1 MGIYAHWNPWGLMA
15 ENGPKIF
22 QRSIEIIEEAPGL
35 SRRRSRVRAPSLPPP
50 HQGVSRVIR
59 SPDSNV
65 YRRRWNLAPVLF
77 GITCPVSHS
86 LPIALGRSLV
96 RLLGIGTHPCQDA
109 IDGDRVVPV
118 RKDEEA
124 VPA

>member
-50 HQGVSRVIR
+50 HQGVSRAIR
-59 SPDSNV
+59 NPDSNV
-65 YRRRWNLAPVLF
+65 DRRRWNLAPVLF
-77 GITCPVSHS
+77 GTPWPVSYG
-86 LPIALGRSLV
+86 LPIALGRPWA
-96 RLLGIGTHPCQDA
+96 RLLGA
-109 IDGDRVVPV
+109 
-118 RKDEEA
+118 
-124 VPA
+124 